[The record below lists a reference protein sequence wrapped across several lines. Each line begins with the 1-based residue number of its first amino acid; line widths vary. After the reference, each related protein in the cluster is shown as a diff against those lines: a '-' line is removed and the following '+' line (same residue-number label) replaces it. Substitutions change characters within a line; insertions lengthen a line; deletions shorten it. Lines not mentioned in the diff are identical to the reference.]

1 MNSRLGRL
9 LLLILLAFGTVAAVI
24 LGQRPSLPEP
34 IRVGVLHSLSGTMA
48 TSEQAVV
55 DAVLLAVE
63 EVNAAGGLL
72 GRPLEAV
79 VADGASDPQRFAE
92 EAERLI
98 TSDGVAALFG
108 CWTSS
113 SRKAVKPV
121 VEAHDNLLFYP
132 LQYEGLEQSPN
143 IVYTGAAPNQQII
156 PAVRWAMRE
165 LGTRVYVVGSD
176 YIFPRAAGVIIG
188 DLVRTHRGTLLAERY
203 LPLGSDDLDGVAE
216 EIARM
221 RPDVVLNTVNGDS
234 NLHLFRALARAGI
247 TAEQVPVL
255 SFSVGEG
262 EMRGWDGID
271 VTGHLAAWSY
281 FQSIEGEENRRFV
294 EAVERRYGPE
304 RVTSGPMEA
313 AYIAVRLWA
322 QAVRE
327 AGETTTTAVRRAV
340 GRQSLAAPEGIVS
353 VDPQTLHLWKYAR
366 IGRMRADGRF
376 EILWSSG
383 RAVRPQPFPSY
394 RSPREWTGL
403 IEALPGNG
411 MDQLDML
418 LPFSE

>member
-9 LLLILLAFGTVAAVI
+9 LLLVLLAFGTVAAVI

-262 EMRGWDGID
+262 EMRGWEGID
-271 VTGHLAAWSY
+271 ATGHLAAWSY

-340 GRQSLAAPEGIVS
+340 GRQSLAAPEGIIS